1 METTQEN
8 SRGAAYWGWTLYSL
22 FVAVIVF
29 LDYRRHGEPLH
40 HVAIFLMILGGWL
53 AFTKLNTGLRQIQP
67 QNGENMMRRLRNASE
82 SLIFVLNMTVLL
94 LVGYH

>member
-1 METTQEN
+1 
-8 SRGAAYWGWTLYSL
+8 
-22 FVAVIVF
+22 
-29 LDYRRHGEPLH
+29 
-40 HVAIFLMILGGWL
+40 MILGGWL